1 MLIQKSKVKKLIN
14 EEGIRISPDTF
25 DGINRAV
32 ENLLKQL
39 CAKVLDD
46 GMKTMMLKHTP
57 AEKVAVDETERSC
70 DRCTNL
76 KSEFITFARSVQE
89 YCHEKAV
96 VLSKKV

>member
-14 EEGIRISPDTF
+14 EEGIRVSPDAF
-25 DGINRAV
+25 DGINRAF
-32 ENLLKQL
+32 ESLLKQL

-57 AEKVAVDETERSC
+57 TEKVAVDETERSC

-76 KSEFITFARSVQE
+76 KSEFLRFAQSVQE